1 MTERVDFYILNEHT
15 DNGRWLLACRLAEK
29 AYNLQHTVYVH
40 TANQMQAQQFDDLLW
55 TFRQNSFV
63 PHALYSPAASA
74 TTEDNNM
81 TPVFIGYQADPALSA
96 DVLINLG
103 EDIPAFFEKFTRVV
117 ELVDQNATVL
127 SQSRQRFRSY
137 RDQGYEPTSHR
148 L

>member
-1 MTERVDFYILNEHT
+1 
-15 DNGRWLLACRLAEK
+15 
-29 AYNLQHTVYVH
+29 
-40 TANQMQAQQFDDLLW
+40 
-55 TFRQNSFV
+55 
-63 PHALYSPAASA
+63 
-74 TTEDNNM
+74 M
-81 TPVFIGYQADPALSA
+81 TPVFIGYQADPTLSA

-127 SQSRQRFRSY
+127 NQSRQRFRAY